1 MAQGSSNPT
10 SNLTKVANTAVDTS
24 TGNASAGTQRV
35 VLATNQPVIPISDNA
50 GSLTVDAP
58 VATPVFVRLSSG
70 SAAVDTLPVSGPLTS
85 AQTLTAVTTVA
96 TLTNQAQMGGQAI
109 SMGTGVRDAGT
120 QRVTIATNDV
130 VPASQSGTWTVQP
143 GNTANTTPW
152 LIRGAEFLGT
162 ATALGALNA
171 EIVQAL
177 NGTLGAAATITA
189 VSTPT
194 GITLTP
200 YTSYDGGTNWTVT
213 QFFNSVN
220 GDAISTLTSFTAGA
234 SYSISAGDGATHVKV
249 VATAWTSGSVTI
261 RLSTSNSAGLVNLK
275 STAVHD
281 DPAGS
286 FVQQLGAFASSTAPT
301 AVSANGDAVRLWA
314 TTSGAL
320 NIADGGAS
328 ITVDGPL
335 TNTELRA
342 TAVPVSGTI
351 ELGATSLAALEN
363 ISVTVPGTVDLGT
376 VSLTALETITVTQ
389 SVPANFQATATQA
402 LGSAATRW
410 YTQLSDGTNSPSIKA
425 ASTAAVAA
433 DPALVV
439 AISPNNSVA
448 VSTVTNLAQLGGAAI
463 SMGTGV
469 RGAGVQRVTIATD
482 DIVPASQSGT
492 WTVQPG
498 NTANTT
504 AWLTRTPAVAS
515 TATALGAL
523 NAAIALDVSS
533 NAGASMVVTAIA
545 TPVGIVLTPQLS
557 FDGGTNWVNTQFDNP
572 STGDKEATIPNA
584 SLAVGLS
591 RSVVTAA
598 GTTHVRVIATSWTS
612 GSATVQIRGT
622 QLNDPSVLFAGSN
635 NSTTRPVSTAQVGGW
650 DGTNLRTL
658 TTNASGHLSI
668 NDGGNSITVDGT
680 VSLGA
685 GAAAIGTVTLNA
697 ETTKVIGTVN
707 LSAAQTLGTVTNL
720 AQLGGTAISMNTG
733 VRDAGTQRVT
743 IATND
748 SVPVTGTFWQATQPV
763 SGTVSINAIPA
774 GANSIGTVVLNPETT
789 KVIGT
794 VNIAA
799 SQTLGTVTNLSQL
812 GGVAIAMNTGV
823 RSTGT
828 QRVTIATDDVVSV
841 SGPLTDAQ
849 LRATAVP
856 VSGTVTAN
864 AGTGSFTVAQAT
876 AANLNAT
883 VSIAA
888 AQTLGT
894 VSTVTNLSQLGGA
907 AISMNT
913 GVRDAGT
920 QRVTIATNDVVPV
933 SGTVTSNQGTA
944 AVLANAWPIKVTDG
958 VNTATV
964 KTAITEPQFGVD
976 TAIVVQERDPV
987 RIRPA
992 ETYRDSVDKMRV
1004 STPQSMIDTDF
1015 EYGVQPTKWEGL
1027 ALMNNRPTAFYDPT
1041 TGISNTAVTL
1051 TLPGQIS
1058 SATYQ
1063 ITNLTAVTATKVVT
1077 ATLTS
1082 TVGITVG
1089 TPIFIQG
1096 TLDRAAVDGWWIVDT
1111 VTGSTITFLVNNTP
1125 NGTAQFDPNKT
1136 YLYIGSFYSGSAIA
1150 IDPSLAIGGTI
1161 SVDATGTFT
1170 TTVAN
1175 TFTIGQPIVITGTL
1189 GGTGTITGYASG
1201 NVYYVIATNGTT
1213 TFQLSAASGG
1223 AAITTTAGTPTG
1235 LTYTKSSISVS
1246 GTTVIVKTADDHGLR
1261 VGNAVY
1267 LTGAT
1272 GGTGGPING
1281 SWIVSATPTNDTFT
1295 YTTNATATGTISV
1308 SGTIP
1313 GTFTSFGA
1321 GLFQT
1326 TSSSASLRN
1335 GQAVTI
1341 TGTLGGTFTF
1351 TGYVTG
1357 NTYYIVYTNGSN
1369 AFQLSATPNGAPVTT
1384 TSGSVS
1390 GLTFSLI
1397 QAFLYPR
1404 QPGYIEQRPF
1414 DGGVQFSNE
1423 TAYHGYQDIR
1433 QTRRY
1438 FRYQSGKG
1446 IQFSTGTILKPPFY
1460 VDSLTSSGT
1469 TVTVNT
1475 KYPHGLL
1482 TGSSIVVAGASP
1494 AAYNGTFTVTA
1505 TTPLTI
1511 TYTAGSAPASSPA
1524 TGFPISVSPNTW
1536 YGGSNRIGMFDQ
1548 QNGFFFEFD
1557 GQQLYAV
1564 IRKSVDQLSGNVTVT
1579 QNSQTVTGVNTFF
1592 STQLKP
1598 LDQIVIRG
1606 MSYTVQQILSNTS
1619 MIIYPEYRGQSGS
1632 NNIVSK
1638 TIETRVAQSNWNIDT
1653 VNSGTRSATNPNGFL
1668 LDLTKMQ
1675 MFYMDYS
1682 WYGAGAVRFGFK
1694 DQRGEV
1700 IMCHRMVNSN
1710 VNTEAYMRSG
1720 NMPAR
1725 YETNTLAVRTYLTA
1739 TLASATTT
1747 GGTIT
1752 VNDTSLFPPTGTIV
1766 LTQSAANGA
1775 YTEYI
1780 TYSAK
1785 TATTFTI
1792 AARAQTGGVTTAKAF
1807 TFSATA
1813 PIKVESYSPQ
1823 AAQTLSHWGSSVIM
1837 DGRYDDDKSLVFNTG
1852 LTSTINTPFAQ
1863 TRYPILSLRLAP
1875 SVDNGLTGLLGNREL
1890 INRMQLTLASM
1901 GAFTKN
1907 VGYRIEILLNARV
1920 TGFATFTPVGG
1931 SSLAQVCNHAGN
1943 GSAFGGESMYAFY
1956 TNSNDTIS
1964 QDLSQ
1969 VRDIGSSILGGG
1981 TTLNYPD
1988 SNLNKYPDGPDIIT
2002 IVAIPLEST
2011 PSISI
2016 ASIADTA
2023 GNFTCS
2029 ATTGLAKGQRVIIN
2043 GTFSSGN
2050 ITGHASGNQYYIIN
2064 TNGRTTFQLSATEGG
2079 TAVASTAG
2087 TGAGVSVVNNGVGQ
2101 IAARINWTEA
2111 QA

>member
-10 SNLTKVANTAVDTS
+10 SNLTKVANTVVDTS

-85 AQTLTAVTTVA
+85 AQTLTAVTTV
-96 TLTNQAQMGGQAI
+96 TNLSQLGGAAI
-109 SMGTGVRDAGT
+109 SMGTGVRGAGV
-120 QRVTIATNDV
+120 QRVTIATDDI

-152 LIRGAEFLGT
+152 LIRPAEFLGT

-171 EIVQAL
+171 EYALAL
-177 NGTLGAAATITA
+177 NGNSGAGVTITA
-189 VSTPT
+189 ISAPT

-200 YTSYDGGTNWTVT
+200 YTSYDGGTNWSVT
-213 QFFNSVN
+213 QFFNSAN
-220 GDAISTLTSFTAGA
+220 GDAISTLTAFSVGA
-234 SYSISAGDGATHVKV
+234 AYSISSGDGATHVKV
-249 VATAWTSGSVTI
+249 VATAWTSGSVTVRI
-261 RLSTSNSAGLVNLK
+261 SASNSIGLVNLK

-286 FVQQLGAFASSTAPT
+286 FLQQMGAFASSTAPA

-320 NIADGGAS
+320 NVADGGGS

-389 SVPANFQATATQA
+389 SVPANFQSTATQA

-410 YTQLSDGTNSPSIKA
+410 YTQLSDGTNSPTIKA

-439 AISPNNSVA
+439 AISPNNTVPVSLASVPSHA
-448 VSTVTNLAQLGGAAI
+448 VTNA
-463 SMGTGV
+463 GTF
-469 RGAGVQRVTIATD
+469 AVQVTSA
-482 DIVPASQSGT
+482 P
-492 WTVQPG
+492 
-498 NTANTT
+498 TT
-504 AWLTRTPAVAS
+504 AVTGPLTDTQLR
-515 TATALGAL
+515 ATA
-523 NAAIALDVSS
+523 V
-533 NAGASMVVTAIA
+533 
-545 TPVGIVLTPQLS
+545 
-557 FDGGTNWVNTQFDNP
+557 
-572 STGDKEATIPNA
+572 
-584 SLAVGLS
+584 
-591 RSVVTAA
+591 
-598 GTTHVRVIATSWTS
+598 
-612 GSATVQIRGT
+612 
-622 QLNDPSVLFAGSN
+622 
-635 NSTTRPVSTAQVGGW
+635 PVS
-650 DGTNLRTL
+650 
-658 TTNASGHLSI
+658 
-668 NDGGNSITVDGT
+668 GT

-685 GAAAIGTVTLNA
+685 GSAAVGTVTLNA

-707 LSAAQTLGTVTNL
+707 LSAAQTLGTVTTVSTVTNL
-720 AQLGGTAISMNTG
+720 SQLGGTAIAMGTGVRAAGVQRVTIATDDIVQTREVSNASAATALGALNAVIALDVSNNNGVSMVVTAVSTPVGIVLTPQLSFDGGTNWVNTIFDNPNGDKESTIPNASLVVGLSRSIITASGASHARVIATSWTSGSATVQIRSTQVNDPSVMFGGSINSATRPPTIAQVGGWDGTNLRSISLDATGAVKLGAGSNSIGTVVLGAGSAAVGTVTLNAETTKVIGTVNISAAQTIGTVTTVSTLTNQAQMGGAAISMNTG

-763 SGTVSINAIPA
+763 T
-774 GANSIGTVVLNPETT
+774 
-789 KVIGT
+789 
-794 VNIAA
+794 
-799 SQTLGTVTNLSQL
+799 
-812 GGVAIAMNTGV
+812 
-823 RSTGT
+823 
-828 QRVTIATDDVVSV
+828 
-841 SGPLTDAQ
+841 GPLTDTQ

-864 AGTGSFTVAQAT
+864 AGTGNFTVAQAT

-883 VSIAA
+883 VSLAA

-894 VSTVTNLSQLGGA
+894 VSTVTNLSQLAGA
-907 AISMNT
+907 AISMGT
-913 GVRDAGT
+913 GVRDTGT
-920 QRVTIATNDVVPV
+920 QRVTIATNDLVPV

-944 AVLANAWPIKVTDG
+944 GTVANGWPIKVTDG

-976 TAIVVQERDPV
+976 TAVVVQTRDPI
-987 RIRPA
+987 RIRPS
-992 ETYRDSVDKMRV
+992 ETYRDAVDKMRV

-1051 TLPGQIS
+1051 TLPGQIN

-1082 TVGITVG
+1082 TVGISVG

-1111 VTGSTITFLVNNTP
+1111 VTGSTVTFLVNNTP
-1125 NGTAQFDPNKT
+1125 NGTAQFDANKT
-1136 YLYIGSFYSGSAIA
+1136 YLYIGSFYSGSAIQL
-1150 IDPSLAIGGTI
+1150 DPSTGLAGTI
-1161 SVDATGTFT
+1161 TVATGGNFT
-1170 TTVAN
+1170 CGTAS
-1175 TFTIGQPIVITGTL
+1175 TFTIGQPIVITGTFSS
-1189 GGTGTITGYASG
+1189 GSITGYTTG
-1201 NVYYVIATNGTT
+1201 TTYYIIATNGTT
-1213 TFQLSAASGG
+1213 TFQLSATHGG
-1223 AAITTTAGTPTG
+1223 AAVTTTAGTATPGATF
-1235 LTYTKSSISVS
+1235 TKASISVA
-1246 GTTVIVKTADDHGLR
+1246 GTTVTVKTSDDHGLR
-1261 VGNAVY
+1261 VGNAIY
-1267 LTGAT
+1267 LTGST
-1272 GGTGGPING
+1272 GVTGGPVNG
-1281 SWIVSATPTNDTFT
+1281 SWIVATTPTNDTFT
-1295 YTTNATATGTISV
+1295 YTTNATATGAISV

-1313 GTFTSFGA
+1313 GTFTSFGG

-1326 TSSSASLRN
+1326 TGTYALRN

-1357 NTYYIVYTNGSN
+1357 NTYYIIYTNGTN

-1397 QAFLYPR
+1397 SAFLYPR

-1460 VDSLTSSGT
+1460 VDSVTSSGT

-1482 TGSSIVVAGASP
+1482 VGSSIIVAGASP
-1494 AAYNGTFTVTA
+1494 AAYNGTFTVTGS
-1505 TTPLTI
+1505 TPLTI
-1511 TYTAGSAPASSPA
+1511 TYTAGSAPGVTPA

-1564 IRKSVDQLSGNVTVT
+1564 IRKSVDQISGYVAVT
-1579 QNSQTVTGVNTFF
+1579 QNSQTVTGTGTFF
-1592 STQLKP
+1592 AEQLKP

-1606 MSYTVQQILSNTS
+1606 MNYTVQQILSNTS

-1632 NNIVSK
+1632 NNIASK

-1653 VNSGTRSATNPNGFL
+1653 VNSGTRTATNPNGFL

-1725 YETNTLAVRTYLTA
+1725 YETNTIAVRTHLTA
-1739 TLASATTT
+1739 TLAAATTT

-1766 LTQSAANGA
+1766 LTQSAALGA

-1792 AARAQTGGVTTAKAF
+1792 ASRAQTGGVATAQTF

-1813 PIKVESYSPQ
+1813 PIKVELYSPQ

-1852 LTSTINTPFAQ
+1852 LTTTINTPTAGI
-1863 TRYPILSLRLAP
+1863 RYPILSLRLAP

-1907 VGYRIEILLNARV
+1907 VGYRIEILLNSRV
-1920 TGFATFTPVGG
+1920 TGFATFAPVGG

-1964 QDLSQ
+1964 QDLSA
-1969 VRDIGSSILGGG
+1969 VRDIGSSIMGGG
-1981 TTLNYPD
+1981 TTLNFPD
-1988 SNLNKYPDGPDIIT
+1988 SNLNKYPDGPDIVT
-2002 IVAIPLEST
+2002 IVAIPLDST
-2011 PSISI
+2011 PFISI

-2023 GNFTCS
+2023 GNFTCA
-2029 ATTGLAKGQRVIIN
+2029 ATSGLAKGQRVIIN

-2079 TAVASTAG
+2079 TAVVSTAG
-2087 TGAGVSVVNNGVGQ
+2087 TGAGVSVVNSGVGQ